1 MQVDGLNCQAHSAK
15 SPQAMTAW
23 GLLERVARGGA
34 AGESGTGD
42 WVGEPAA
49 VWSFA
54 ARRTTIVVVP
64 RRLRE
69 QLPSPAPTVVDESGV
84 DRGLIRRHLAMSP
97 EERLRALPAALYPA
111 LLTLQRADTNS
122 SRRAMGISIAL
133 AASRNRQPTMT

>member
-1 MQVDGLNCQAHSAK
+1 MQVDGLNGEAHSAK

-69 QLPSPAPTVVDESGV
+69 QLPSAAPTVVDESGV

-97 EERLRALPAALYPA
+97 EERLRALDEYLAFFDSVSLVK
-111 LLTLQRADTNS
+111 RATDGTDPTNPK
-122 SRRAMGISIAL
+122 IAG
-133 AASRNRQPTMT
+133 